1 MKTLLK
7 LLIVGFIAKWLV
19 DRFRG
24 RTTAEQS
31 VATPQTRT
39 TPAI

>member
-24 RTTAEQS
+24 RTRAEQTA
-31 VATPQTRT
+31 VAPQTTT
-39 TPAI
+39 TPAV

>member
-1 MKTLLK
+1 MKALLK

-24 RTTAEQS
+24 RASAQQTD
-31 VATPQTRT
+31 VTPQTS
-39 TPAI
+39 TPVT